1 MRTKTVQ
8 KSIAYIVIAAILS
21 TIAFPA
27 FASITGFTNVTNHD
41 LTLNN
46 LANYNIIQCEH
57 TLKVT
62 SSYVKGTSNLS
73 WYTFSGNATQL
84 AYCNA
89 VTGTL
94 TVAVYGIASNSETMV
109 PRSIT
114 VNLLG
119 QKLSSGIFCFAN
131 RNHNLDL
138 IAAEAV
144 TTVVVRTPDGD
155 LMTTYQ
161 KILPLQ

>member
-27 FASITGFTNVTNHD
+27 FASITGFANVTNHD
-41 LTLNN
+41 LTLNH
-46 LANYNIIQCEH
+46 LANYNIIQCER

-94 TVAVYGIASNSETMV
+94 TVSVYGIASNSETMM
-109 PRSIT
+109 PRSTT

-119 QKLSSGIFCFAN
+119 QKLSSGIVCSAN

-138 IAAEAV
+138 ISAEAV
-144 TTVVVRTPDGD
+144 TTVVIRTPDGV